1 MVCRSIADLFGRKIK
16 ITVLDA
22 AVLLIVAAA
31 GVYLVYRIQ
40 AGLQYRWHWN
50 AIPQF
55 LFRFDTVTESWKPNV
70 LILGLLTTI
79 RLSIWATVLATII
92 GTVMGLLRVSSS
104 LFNRLI
110 GGTYVEIVRNLP
122 PLVLVFIFYFFIGDQ
137 ILPALGT
144 ERLVTDLSA
153 SGRNLLRVLFAPPAL
168 LVPFLSALV
177 TLAVFEGAYITEIVR
192 SGIQSIEKGQWEA
205 AAALG
210 FTKSQQMRHII
221 LPQAVPRILPPLA
234 GQFISTIKDSA
245 IVSVVSIQEL
255 TFQGMELMATT
266 YYTFEIWITITGL
279 YLLLTLSCSLVVERF
294 EIWLRKERTVGRH

>member
-1 MVCRSIADLFGRKIK
+1 VGNLFEKKIK

-22 AVLLIVAAA
+22 TVLLIVTAA
-31 GVYLVYRIQ
+31 GLYLVYRIQ
-40 AGLQYRWHWN
+40 AGLHYRWHWS
-50 AIPQF
+50 AIPQY
-55 LFRFDTVTESWKPNV
+55 LFRFDTVTGSWRPNV
-70 LILGLLTTI
+70 LVLGLLTTI
-79 RLSIWATVLATII
+79 RLSLWATVLATII
-92 GTVMGLLRVSSS
+92 GTVMGLLRVSSN

-144 ERLVTDLSA
+144 ERLVSGISG
-153 SGRNLLRVLFAPPAL
+153 SGRSLLGVLFAPPAL
-168 LVPFLSALV
+168 LVPFLSALL
-177 TLAVFEGAYITEIVR
+177 TLALFEGAYITEIVR
-192 SGIQSIEKGQWEA
+192 SGIQSIEAGQWEA

-245 IVSVVSIQEL
+245 IVSVISIQEL

-266 YYTFEIWITITGL
+266 YFTFEIWITITGL
-279 YLLLTLSCSLVVERF
+279 YLMLTLSCSLAVERF
-294 EIWLRKERTVGRH
+294 EIYLRKGRAVSRH

>member
-1 MVCRSIADLFGRKIK
+1 MGNLFEKKIK

-22 AVLLIVAAA
+22 TVLLIVTAA
-31 GVYLVYRIQ
+31 GLYLVYRIQ
-40 AGLQYRWHWN
+40 AGLHYRWHWS
-50 AIPQF
+50 AIPQY
-55 LFRFDTVTESWKPNV
+55 LFRFDTVAGSWRPNV
-70 LILGLLTTI
+70 LVLGLLTTI
-79 RLSIWATVLATII
+79 RLSLWATVLATII
-92 GTVMGLLRVSSS
+92 GTVMGLLRVSSG

-144 ERLVTDLSA
+144 ERLVSGISG
-153 SGRNLLRVLFAPPAL
+153 SGRSLLGVLFAPPAL
-168 LVPFLSALV
+168 LVPFLSALL
-177 TLAVFEGAYITEIVR
+177 TLALFEGAYITEIVR
-192 SGIQSIEKGQWEA
+192 SGIQSIEAGQWEA

-245 IVSVVSIQEL
+245 IVSVISIQEL

-266 YYTFEIWITITGL
+266 YFTFEIWITITGL
-279 YLLLTLSCSLVVERF
+279 YLMLTLSCSLAVERF
-294 EIWLRKERTVGRH
+294 EIYLRKGRAVGRH

>member
-1 MVCRSIADLFGRKIK
+1 VGNLFEKKIK

-22 AVLLIVAAA
+22 TVLLIVTAA
-31 GVYLVYRIQ
+31 GLYLVYRIQ
-40 AGLQYRWHWN
+40 AGLHYRWHWG
-50 AIPQF
+50 AIPQY
-55 LFRFDTVTESWKPNV
+55 LFRFDTVAGSWRPNV
-70 LILGLLTTI
+70 LVLGLLTTI
-79 RLSIWATVLATII
+79 RLSLWATVLATII
-92 GTVMGLLRVSSS
+92 GTVMGLLRVSSG

-144 ERLVTDLSA
+144 ERLVSGISG
-153 SGRNLLRVLFAPPAL
+153 SGRSLLGILFAPPAL
-168 LVPFLSALV
+168 LVPFLSAL
-177 TLAVFEGAYITEIVR
+177 LALALFEGAYITEIVR
-192 SGIQSIEKGQWEA
+192 SGIQSIEAGQWEA

-245 IVSVVSIQEL
+245 IVSVISIQEL

-266 YYTFEIWITITGL
+266 YFTFEIWITITGL
-279 YLLLTLSCSLVVERF
+279 YLMLTLSCSLAVERF
-294 EIWLRKERTVGRH
+294 EIYLRKGRAVGRH